1 MATYYGYKERSAE
14 DQIDWSAVG
23 SSMSKMLTEQQQKR
37 DQLKADIDKAS
48 VEFGETLS
56 DAPQGEHKGMS
67 EYSINY
73 AANAQDFQLMQL
85 RLLKSGKL
93 SLKDYLT
100 GRENLKN
107 GTSQVFDTMKKYQ
120 EKYGEYAERAKTG
133 VSGMY
138 EGFLLAEVEG
148 FGNLTSTMPYINPT
162 TGKVSIGK
170 KVPKDPSKPYD
181 PNTNPYTVK
190 MSGDPSDFRTV
201 QELNFAL
208 STQLDKFDSAG
219 AVDRIVD
226 NFAKKFDT
234 LKKSGSSS
242 TKIDDVRNMPN
253 FKKSLNDMIIA
264 EFETNPLNALSA
276 LGDFIK
282 YGPDGQL
289 IKLTR
294 NPEEQDEHT
303 LLLVP
308 NPEQPEGG
316 IAVPDFESESG
327 KKLLEHMREKIAE
340 SVDAGLNRTITYQR
354 GFQPS
359 QSDKNAYTTNKANAN
374 TANLLA
380 ELYSGDK
387 ARVEAA
393 LTNLRG
399 QSTSRGTITSITR
412 SNNGVD
418 IVYDYKNP
426 VSFPFGDQN
435 IIDFVSGISSEFGIK
450 DYKKALRG
458 ANISKGA
465 TRSNIEGEPLNRKR
479 GPNEEAK
486 GREAWQRVTAIM
498 NDKIKEKKGNLNLK
512 DDFYKL
518 KDLLAE
524 FGMTIEGNPKTKYT
538 LRNLNEV
545 VGENLSGTKAIWES
559 AKASLG
565 TKNFERQAQ
574 TSVSKEAELD

>member
-23 SSMSKMLTEQQQKR
+23 SSMSNMLIEQQQKR

-93 SLKDYLT
+93 NLKDYLT

-107 GTSQVFDTMKKYQ
+107 GTSQVFDVMSKYQ

-138 EGFLLAEVEG
+138 EGFLLGEVEG

-181 PNTNPYTVK
+181 PVTNPYTVK
-190 MSGDPSDFRTV
+190 MSDNPSDFRTV

-208 STQLDKFDSAG
+208 SSQVDSFDSGG

-226 NFAKKFDT
+226 NFAKKFET
-234 LKKSGSSS
+234 LKKSGSAS
-242 TKIDDVRNMPN
+242 TKIDDVRNMPD

-264 EFETNPLNALSA
+264 EFESNPLNALSA

-289 IKLTR
+289 IQLTR
-294 NPEEQDEHT
+294 NPAEQNDHT

-316 IAVPDFESESG
+316 MAMPDFDSESG
-327 KKLLEHMREKIAE
+327 KKLLEYMREKIAE

-354 GFQPS
+354 GFQPPAPRGG
-359 QSDKNAYTTNKANAN
+359 QGDAKINKE
-374 TANLLA
+374 A
-380 ELYSGDK
+380 EEFYRKERD
-387 ARVEAA
+387 A
-393 LTNLRG
+393 
-399 QSTSRGTITSITR
+399 
-412 SNNGVD
+412 
-418 IVYDYKNP
+418 VYDYKMIERD
-426 VSFPFGDQN
+426 G
-435 IIDFVSGISSEFGIK
+435 
-450 DYKKALRG
+450 KKFRQK
-458 ANISKGA
+458 I
-465 TRSNIEGEPLNRKR
+465 LNRDKVEAFGAMFGVDIQDVPETPGKYSDDPTEPAHYLIDGNVKVAKLASDGTFNVEKLFKQVESRVNNADINAGYRKR
-479 GPNEEAK
+479 AGGTGVAS
-486 GREAWQRVTAIM
+486 
-498 NDKIKEKKGNLNLK
+498 
-512 DDFYKL
+512 
-518 KDLLAE
+518 
-524 FGMTIEGNPKTKYT
+524 KYNT
-538 LRNLNEV
+538 P
-545 VGENLSGTKAIWES
+545 
-559 AKASLG
+559 
-565 TKNFERQAQ
+565 
-574 TSVSKEAELD
+574 

>member
-170 KVPKDPSKPYD
+170 KVPKNPNKPYD

-226 NFAKKFDT
+226 NFAKKFET
-234 LKKSGSSS
+234 LKKSGSAS

-253 FKKSLNDMIIA
+253 FKKSLDDMIIA
-264 EFETNPLNALSA
+264 EFETNPLNALST

-294 NPEEQDEHT
+294 NPAEQDEHT

-327 KKLLEHMREKIAE
+327 KKLLDHMREKIAE
-340 SVDAGLNRTITYQR
+340 SVDAGLNRTIEYQR
-354 GFQPS
+354 GYQARAPRGKTRGEVQSEENTKADELYQIKLREIKGRLSNISADSYLSGNPDATVQAFKDLRDWAS
-359 QSDKNAYTTNKANAN
+359 QYNVSIREAEEEGEEVIYVGDEVLPKTTPLQDLLIEAAAQVESEDITNAYRKAGAQ
-374 TANLLA
+374 
-380 ELYSGDK
+380 GRK
-387 ARVEAA
+387 V
-393 LTNLRG
+393 
-399 QSTSRGTITSITR
+399 
-412 SNNGVD
+412 NN
-418 IVYDYKNP
+418 
-426 VSFPFGDQN
+426 
-435 IIDFVSGISSEFGIK
+435 
-450 DYKKALRG
+450 
-458 ANISKGA
+458 SKGVG
-465 TRSNIEGEPLNRKR
+465 S
-479 GPNEEAK
+479 
-486 GREAWQRVTAIM
+486 
-498 NDKIKEKKGNLNLK
+498 
-512 DDFYKL
+512 
-518 KDLLAE
+518 
-524 FGMTIEGNPKTKYT
+524 KY
-538 LRNLNEV
+538 
-545 VGENLSGTKAIWES
+545 
-559 AKASLG
+559 
-565 TKNFERQAQ
+565 
-574 TSVSKEAELD
+574 

>member
-14 DQIDWSAVG
+14 DQINWNAIG
-23 SSMSKMLTEQQQKR
+23 KSMTDTLLAEQKR
-37 DQLKADIDKAS
+37 RDDLKAQIDKAS
-48 VEFGETLS
+48 VEFGKTLS

-67 EYSINY
+67 EYSLNY
-73 AANAQDFQLMQL
+73 ASDAQDFQLMQL

-107 GTSQVFDTMKKYQ
+107 GTSQVFDVMSKYQ

-138 EGFLLAEVEG
+138 EGFLLGEVEG

-170 KVPKDPSKPYD
+170 KVPKDPNKPYD
-181 PNTNPYTVK
+181 PVTNPYTVK
-190 MSGDPSDFRTV
+190 MSGNPSDFRTV
-201 QELNFAL
+201 QELAFAL
-208 STQLDKFDSAG
+208 STQVDSFDSSG

-226 NFAKKFDT
+226 NFAKKFET
-234 LKKSGSSS
+234 LKKSGSAS
-242 TKIDDVRNMPN
+242 TKIDDVRNMPD

-264 EFETNPLNALSA
+264 EFESNPLNALSA

-289 IKLTR
+289 IQLTR
-294 NPEEQDEHT
+294 NPAEQNDHT

-316 IAVPDFESESG
+316 IAMPDFESESG
-327 KKLLEHMREKIAE
+327 KKLLKHMREKIAE
-340 SVDAGLNRTITYQR
+340 SVDAGLNRTIQYQR

-359 QSDKNAYTTNKANAN
+359 QKDKNAYTTNKANAN

-380 ELYSGDK
+380 ELYSGNK
-387 ARVEAA
+387 GRVEAA

-399 QSTSRGTITSITR
+399 QQTAQGTITSISR
-412 SNNGVD
+412 SNTGVD

-426 VSFPFGDQN
+426 VSFEFGDQN
-435 IIDFVSGISSEFGIK
+435 IVDFVSGISSEFGIK
-450 DYKKALRG
+450 DYKKALKG
-458 ANISKGA
+458 ANISKNA
-465 TRSNIEGEPLNRKR
+465 KRSDIKETLTRER
-479 GPNEEAK
+479 GPSEEAK
-486 GREAWQRVTAIM
+486 GKDAWQRVTTIM
-498 NDKIKEKKGNLNLK
+498 NDRISNNKLNFPELK
-512 DDFYKL
+512 SL
-518 KDLLAE
+518 ISG
-524 FGMTIEGNPKTKYT
+524 FGMTVELQDNDSYT
-538 LRNLNEV
+538 LYSLNEK
-545 VGENLSGTKAIWES
+545 VGENLRSSKAIWE
-559 AKASLG
+559 AAQANVG
-565 TKNFERQAQ
+565 AENFERQAQ
-574 TSVSKEAELD
+574 TSVGGTAELDE

>member
-23 SSMSKMLTEQQQKR
+23 SSMSKMLIEQQQKR

-93 SLKDYLT
+93 NLKEYLT

-107 GTSQVFDTMKKYQ
+107 GTSQVFDVMSKYQ

-138 EGFLLAEVEG
+138 EGFLLGEVEG

-181 PNTNPYTVK
+181 PVTNPYTVK
-190 MSGDPSDFRTV
+190 MSDNPSDFRTV

-208 STQLDKFDSAG
+208 SSQVDRFDSGG

-226 NFAKKFDT
+226 NFAKKFET

-242 TKIDDVRNMPN
+242 TKIDDVRNMPD

-264 EFETNPLNALSA
+264 EFESNPLNALSA

-289 IKLTR
+289 IQLTR
-294 NPEEQDEHT
+294 NPAEQNDHT

-316 IAVPDFESESG
+316 IAMPDFESDSG

-354 GFQPS
+354 GYQPRAPRGDSGSGPTEQELGDFYQRERQKIFTTVTLPSGKSKQVISRNNMFEFGAKMNVPITEEVIEDALTFDRARRELGYKGTEEAWIKSGGEDKTIPTKVIKIGDITLERDAGNTEILQALES
-359 QSDKNAYTTNKANAN
+359 QVS
-374 TANLLA
+374 TANLKAAKIKLGSLA
-380 ELYSGDK
+380 EG
-387 ARVEAA
+387 
-393 LTNLRG
+393 
-399 QSTSRGTITSITR
+399 
-412 SNNGVD
+412 
-418 IVYDYKNP
+418 
-426 VSFPFGDQN
+426 
-435 IIDFVSGISSEFGIK
+435 
-450 DYKKALRG
+450 
-458 ANISKGA
+458 
-465 TRSNIEGEPLNRKR
+465 
-479 GPNEEAK
+479 
-486 GREAWQRVTAIM
+486 
-498 NDKIKEKKGNLNLK
+498 GNS
-512 DDFYKL
+512 
-518 KDLLAE
+518 
-524 FGMTIEGNPKTKYT
+524 M
-538 LRNLNEV
+538 
-545 VGENLSGTKAIWES
+545 
-559 AKASLG
+559 
-565 TKNFERQAQ
+565 KNF
-574 TSVSKEAELD
+574 

>member
-14 DQIDWSAVG
+14 DKINWSAVG
-23 SSMSKMLTEQQQKR
+23 SSMSNMLIEQQQKR

-93 SLKDYLT
+93 NLREYLT

-107 GTSQVFDTMKKYQ
+107 GTSQVFDVMSKYQ

-138 EGFLLAEVEG
+138 EGFLLGEVEG

-181 PNTNPYTVK
+181 PVTNPYTVK
-190 MSGDPSDFRTV
+190 MSDNPSDFRTV

-208 STQLDKFDSAG
+208 SSQVDSFDSGG

-226 NFAKKFDT
+226 NFAKKFET
-234 LKKSGSSS
+234 LKKSGSAS
-242 TKIDDVRNMPN
+242 TKIDDVRNMPD

-264 EFETNPLNALSA
+264 EFESNPLNALSA

-289 IKLTR
+289 IQLTR
-294 NPEEQDEHT
+294 NPAEQNDHT

-316 IAVPDFESESG
+316 MAMPDFDSDSG

-340 SVDAGLNRTITYQR
+340 SVDAGLNRTIQYQR
-354 GFQPS
+354 GFQAS
-359 QSDKNAYTTNKANAN
+359 QTDKNAYRESLSDSNK
-374 TANLLA
+374 ANLLA

-387 ARVEAA
+387 GRVEAA

-399 QSTSRGTITSITR
+399 QQTPRGTITSISR
-412 SNNGVD
+412 SNDGVE
-418 IVYDYKNP
+418 IIYDYKNP
-426 VSFPFGDQN
+426 VSFEFGDQN
-435 IIDFVSGISSEFGIK
+435 IVDFVSGISSEFGIK
-450 DYKKALRG
+450 DYKKALRS

-465 TRSNIEGEPLNRKR
+465 TKSNIKDTLTRKR
-479 GPNEEAK
+479 GPSEEAK
-486 GREAWQRVTAIM
+486 GRDAWQKVTTIM
-498 NDKIKEKKGNLNLK
+498 NDRISNNKVNFPELK
-512 DDFYKL
+512 SL
-518 KDLLAE
+518 ISG
-524 FGMTIEGNPKTKYT
+524 FGMTVELQDNGSYT
-538 LRNLNEV
+538 LFSLNDK
-545 VGENLSGTKAIWES
+545 VGENLIGSKAIWEAAQASVS
-559 AKASLG
+559 AE
-565 TKNFERQAQ
+565 NFERKTQ
-574 TSVSKEAELD
+574 TSVSGTAELDE

>member
-170 KVPKDPSKPYD
+170 KVPKNPNKPYD

-226 NFAKKFDT
+226 NFAKKFET
-234 LKKSGSSS
+234 LKKSGSAS

-253 FKKSLNDMIIA
+253 FKKSLDDMIIA
-264 EFETNPLNALSA
+264 EFETNPLNALST

-294 NPEEQDEHT
+294 NPAEQDEHT

-340 SVDAGLNRTITYQR
+340 SVDAGLNRTIEYQR
-354 GFQPS
+354 SYKYTPPTKPSGSGKVEAEKKADELYQLERKKLISQLDAVEEGKPIDGFRELRKWGGLFNVSIQKGS
-359 QSDKNAYTTNKANAN
+359 VNVGTDSDPILEEKIMVGSGNKMKILPKDASFEDILFVAEGQVTGENINNAY
-374 TANLLA
+374 
-380 ELYSGDK
+380 
-387 ARVEAA
+387 
-393 LTNLRG
+393 
-399 QSTSRGTITSITR
+399 
-412 SNNGVD
+412 
-418 IVYDYKNP
+418 
-426 VSFPFGDQN
+426 
-435 IIDFVSGISSEFGIK
+435 
-450 DYKKALRG
+450 
-458 ANISKGA
+458 
-465 TRSNIEGEPLNRKR
+465 RKR
-479 GPNEEAK
+479 GDAATNF
-486 GREAWQRVTAIM
+486 
-498 NDKIKEKKGNLNLK
+498 N
-512 DDFYKL
+512 
-518 KDLLAE
+518 
-524 FGMTIEGNPKTKYT
+524 KTTSKNKSGVGSKY
-538 LRNLNEV
+538 
-545 VGENLSGTKAIWES
+545 
-559 AKASLG
+559 
-565 TKNFERQAQ
+565 
-574 TSVSKEAELD
+574 